1 MAATVYMETWGTI
14 EKQPHFKR
22 RLIKSIHTG
31 EDSVNGI
38 VEFMRVDTDNGNN
51 LTYTRLSVVTV
62 KKKYKFNGYTGV
74 HIRNDGAIRWFSDT
88 MAFDNPIFKW
98 TPVGIHTLYNCVRY
112 NNSNVYKFR
121 KAPIAATSTIEDDTD
136 DDTGDCTYDDVCSS
150 LDVSNTS
157 TAVNDESSSNTF
169 T

>member
-1 MAATVYMETWGTI
+1 MAAMLYVETWGTA

-38 VEFMRVDTDNGNN
+38 VEFMREDTDNGNN
-51 LTYTRLSVVTV
+51 VTYTRLSVVTM

-74 HIRNDGAIRWFSDT
+74 HILKDGAIRWFSDT
-88 MAFDNPIFKW
+88 MVFDNPIFKW

-112 NNSNVYKFR
+112 ISNVTKKHR
-121 KAPIAATSTIEDDTD
+121 KAPIAAISTIEDDTD
-136 DDTGDCTYDDVCSS
+136 NDTGDCTYDD
-150 LDVSNTS
+150 
-157 TAVNDESSSNTF
+157 A
-169 T
+169 